1 MFDPVTRGVLWK
13 SNTMKT
19 KDRKTAAQAATKT
32 KTITLHA
39 QTVEKAAAKS
49 GRTPAEE
56 VAQMYQTLT
65 GRKTEARLIGTKN
78 GVATFEIATQG
89 MAKGN
94 GYWRK
99 TRRNGERV
107 LIAPDGRIFHGTAKE
122 VRDAAMIPHR
132 RNELAQHIEWARHT
146 ADRFGYTPEQTAEA
160 VREKRREALMRNDSD
175 AVGAY
180 FAYMKPELGIVAEA
194 AARYMGQ
201 TVKAFIA
208 DAVDAAVRGTIDL
221 VELDAGKPGVGLPI
235 TRHERAALDRIKRD
249 KARILAE
256 RGQRRA
262 KFDAAQA
269 AKIAKREAGA
279 TA

>member
-1 MFDPVTRGVLWK
+1 
-13 SNTMKT
+13 MKT
-19 KDRKTAAQAATKT
+19 SKKTAGKTATKT
-32 KTITLHA
+32 KTIKLPA
-39 QTVEKAAAKS
+39 QTLENAAAQE
-49 GRTPAEE
+49 GQTTAEY
-56 VAQMYQTLT
+56 VAHSYSTLT
-65 GRKTEARLIGTKN
+65 GRKAEARHVGTKN
-78 GVATFEIATQG
+78 GVATFEIAAQG
-89 MAKGN
+89 AAKGN
-94 GYWRK
+94 GYWRM
-99 TRRNGERV
+99 TRCKGERV
-107 LIAPDGRIFHGTAKE
+107 LIAPDGRIFHGTAQE
-122 VRDAAMIPHR
+122 VRDAAMTPR
-132 RNELAQHIEWARHT
+132 RRGALAQHIEWARHT
-146 ADRFGYTPEQTAEA
+146 ADRFGYTPEEAAEA

-175 AVGAY
+175 AVDAY
-180 FAYMKPELGIVAEA
+180 SAYVKPELGIVAEA

-201 TVKAFIA
+201 TIEAFIA

-221 VELDAGKPGVGLPI
+221 VELDAGKPGVGLPL